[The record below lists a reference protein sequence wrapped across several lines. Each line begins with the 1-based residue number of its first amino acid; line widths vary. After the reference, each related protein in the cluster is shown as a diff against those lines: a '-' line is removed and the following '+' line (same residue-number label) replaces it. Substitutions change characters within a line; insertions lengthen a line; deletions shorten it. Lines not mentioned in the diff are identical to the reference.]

1 MYSDTPAAKYMRE
14 LRLKRKML
22 DPATYSPAPVSGRWK
37 PGESGNPAGR
47 PRRLPLSE
55 AQAALLVKMG
65 GFGLS
70 ESQAQAQKR
79 DKILTEAMYDLI
91 SKLSKSESQLLLKP
105 SLEKMM
111 RGDLSTLKGLAAA
124 QVW

>member
-1 MYSDTPAAKYMRE
+1 MPK
-14 LRLKRKML
+14 
-22 DPATYSPAPVSGRWK
+22 
-37 PGESGNPAGR
+37 
-47 PRRLPLSE
+47 
-55 AQAALLVKMG
+55 
-65 GFGLS
+65 
-70 ESQAQAQKR
+70 QKR